1 MRIKLILIL
10 VALLLCLF
18 AAWTVQAADD
28 SGYPR
33 TIVDSSGREVI
44 IKMPVEK
51 IIVQSGYSAE
61 AVEAL
66 GAADKIIGVTD
77 TIHKRSEIYPSL
89 KDKQV
94 VGTWNSFDYEMIG
107 ELAKKDDT
115 IVPNIIVLCY
125 SYGTASGKSYAVDS
139 FEKGFAPFENITLI
153 GLDFTNPENV
163 TDSMTKLGIILERE
177 EEAEAYNKW
186 YEEKVA
192 QIKSAVKGL
201 SQKKVYIES
210 GSSTGVSE
218 LTIYGSGSGFSSLAN
233 MAGGYNVA
241 NDLLERFPKV
251 SWEWAITQ
259 NPDVILKYK
268 SADTLGW
275 EKGPSKDTLDLEKS
289 RREVLER
296 AGAESIA
303 AVKNDRVFL
312 CFSEMLY
319 GLDNAVGLAWMA
331 KLLHPEA
338 DIDPDEIWNEFKGLM
353 NTDYP
358 DGRIFVY
365 PEE

>member
-1 MRIKLILIL
+1 MRIKSIL
-10 VALLLCLF
+10 VLIALLLCLF
-18 AAWTVQAADD
+18 AAWTVQAADE
-28 SGYPR
+28 SSYPR
-33 TIVDSSGREVI
+33 TIVDCAGREVLI
-44 IKMPVEK
+44 RMPVER

-89 KDKQV
+89 KNKQV
-94 VGTWNSFDYEMIG
+94 VGTWNTFDYEMIG
-107 ELAKKDDT
+107 ELAKEDDM

-125 SYGTASGKSYAVDS
+125 SYGASGGKSYAVDS
-139 FEKGFAPFENITLI
+139 FEKGFAPFKNITLI
-153 GLDFTNPENV
+153 GLDFTNPENI

-177 EEAEAYNKW
+177 KEAESYTQW
-186 YEEKVA
+186 YGEKVN
-192 QIKSAVKGL
+192 QTKSAVKGL
-201 SQKKVYIES
+201 PLKKVYIES
-210 GSSTGVSE
+210 GSSTGASD
-218 LTIYGSGSGFSSLAN
+218 LTAYGTGSGFSSLVR

-241 NDLLERFPKV
+241 NDLKEKFPKV
-251 SWEWAITQ
+251 SWEWVITQ
-259 NPDVILKYK
+259 NPDVIMKYK
-268 SADTLGW
+268 SSDTLGW

-289 RREVLER
+289 RNEVMAR
-296 AGAESIA
+296 AGADGIA

-331 KLLHPEA
+331 KQLHPEA
-338 DIDPDEIWNEFKGLM
+338 GINPDEIWNEYKKLM
-353 NTDYP
+353 DIDYP
-358 DGRIFVY
+358 EDRIFVY